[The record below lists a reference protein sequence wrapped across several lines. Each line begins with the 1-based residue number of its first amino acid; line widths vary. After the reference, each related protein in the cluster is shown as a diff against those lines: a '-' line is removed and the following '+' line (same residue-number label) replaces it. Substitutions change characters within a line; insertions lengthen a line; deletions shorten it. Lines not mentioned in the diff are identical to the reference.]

1 MIGDKALEVKMD
13 VNIKVKGFF
22 ASATVRLDEE
32 LLDSSLTA
40 NTDPAP
46 TLRHMKMR
54 IAHRP
59 RNDRPKYQGR
69 PFVVTCSEGL
79 KNYDSR
85 FRDWADFCHRA
96 ESDPMLAF
104 VMKWTQLSEK
114 MFEVVESNSGIDFY
128 FGLDWCRY
136 ITHLEKR
143 FEEVHGRKPTAAD
156 RLFSYELEGRAS
168 IESVGEY
175 QASVYEDNKRSAAKN
190 QRKKRE
196 MNRGGGGNV

>member
-1 MIGDKALEVKMD
+1 MIGDRARMD
-13 VNIKVKGFF
+13 INIVVKGYV
-22 ASATVRLDEE
+22 ASATVRLDGEP
-32 LLDSSLTA
+32 LDSSLTHK
-40 NTDPAP
+40 TDPAP

-54 IAHRP
+54 IAYRP

-104 VMKWTQLSEK
+104 VLKWTQLSEK

-128 FGLDWCRY
+128 FGLDWERY
-136 ITHLEKR
+136 IAHVEKR

-156 RLFSYELEGRAS
+156 RMFSYEIEGRAS
-168 IESVGEY
+168 MESVSEY
-175 QASVYEDNKRSAAKN
+175 KTNVYEDSKRSAVEN